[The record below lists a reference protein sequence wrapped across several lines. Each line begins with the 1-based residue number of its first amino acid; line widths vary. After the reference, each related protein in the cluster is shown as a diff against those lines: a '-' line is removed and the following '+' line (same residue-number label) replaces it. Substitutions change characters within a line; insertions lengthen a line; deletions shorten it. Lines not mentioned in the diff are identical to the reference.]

1 MSGEMGKIEVNDNAE
16 LRELLS
22 KAIKRLEHVTGCDMH
37 RFHPDATSCDG
48 KISTGEC
55 RHKRT
60 CELIFEARK
69 ALAKPQRNCDVGTAE
84 EQAKRLDAFCDS
96 HGHGFDGQKC
106 YSCENCKLISIDRCE
121 LAWAQMPYDSEVSN
135 G

>member
-1 MSGEMGKIEVNDNAE
+1 MEIEVNDNAE

-37 RFHPDATSCDG
+37 IFHPDATSCDS

-55 RHKRT
+55 NHKRT

-84 EQAKRLDAFCDS
+84 EQSARMRKFCAKNGLCR
-96 HGHGFDGQKC
+96 DGA
-106 YSCENCKLISIDRCE
+106 YRCENCGLLYDPRCE
-121 LAWAQMPYDSEVSN
+121 LAWAQRPYESGVPN

>member
-1 MSGEMGKIEVNDNAE
+1 MEIEVNDNTE

-22 KAIKRLEHVTGCDMH
+22 RAIKRLEHIVGCDMH
-37 RFHPDATSCDG
+37 FFEPDATSCDG

-55 RHKRT
+55 NHKRT

-84 EQAKRLDAFCDS
+84 EQTHRFDRHCNKYLLDRDEDEECVGCPLVNMA
-96 HGHGFDGQKC
+96 GH
-106 YSCENCKLISIDRCE
+106 CE
-121 LAWAQMPYDSEVSN
+121 LNWAQMPYEE
-135 G
+135 GGGE

>member
-1 MSGEMGKIEVNDNAE
+1 METNDNTE

-22 KAIKRLEHVTGCDMH
+22 KSIKRLEHVTGCDMH

-55 RHKRT
+55 NHKKT

-69 ALAKPQRNCDVGTAE
+69 ALAKPQRNCEVGTWQQQEKRFENFCNRFRHDYCRGCSLGE
-84 EQAKRLDAFCDS
+84 EF
-96 HGHGFDGQKC
+96 F
-106 YSCENCKLISIDRCE
+106 ENHEIGECR
-121 LAWAQMPYDSEVSN
+121 LAWAQKPYSGEVKDGSK
-135 G
+135 